1 MMHPRSALVPTRPSP
16 ESSVCRS
23 SVFACAHVHAVVFV
37 GACALIVASF
47 ASCGDDAGGGRP
59 CAPEPVVAPACGQGP
74 VARDGLLP
82 GPADPGYD
90 EALAQQ
96 AWRLERQYHTF
107 NAHGTGVNT
116 EVVVPRDATSA
127 RADILAFLEQD
138 DGWDFQAYAG
148 RPVTDVVSAWR
159 KVAGAYAGVGIAAD
173 AFRYGVLRDE
183 GADCDEVEQARIHV
197 RRSLEALHLAVAIT
211 GEQGVIAR
219 GFARRDLP
227 GTGPGIETTPLFD
240 ADGLPLPTEKDNG
253 TWREDNSGGLYPDVV
268 WEDSC
273 SRDQYVGWVVGF
285 AALWEVIGADPTF
298 PDDVKE
304 RLQRDAAALAR
315 SLMQVG
321 KQGYDLEIPDADG
334 RVTYHGYLHEEAIE
348 RTYLTGFENG
358 FHALMALGIVAGL
371 AYVAEQPDID
381 AYLQDRLILARD
393 LPGIARR
400 FAGMMD
406 LGLRTNFSNYNM
418 LFAGGWL
425 ASRYLCDDPARATVN
440 EALWHAVYEQPGE
453 DRQPAEQA
461 QSLFDFVY
469 VAARAGG
476 TAVAPLGA
484 DVDEQAL
491 ARGVQTLRELAEAP
505 YYEPS
510 RINCDATEIQA
521 GVCEA
526 VDGSALI
533 LAGSG
538 HNDEL
543 VAEDPLPMRIRPGS
557 NYHWRSNPYRVNG
570 GGDGSRLLS
579 GVDFRIAYWMARW
592 MRRSPP

>member
-1 MMHPRSALVPTRPSP
+1 
-16 ESSVCRS
+16 
-23 SVFACAHVHAVVFV
+23 
-37 GACALIVASF
+37 
-47 ASCGDDAGGGRP
+47 
-59 CAPEPVVAPACGQGP
+59 
-74 VARDGLLP
+74 
-82 GPADPGYD
+82 
-90 EALAQQ
+90 
-96 AWRLERQYHTF
+96 
-107 NAHGTGVNT
+107 
-116 EVVVPRDATSA
+116 
-127 RADILAFLEQD
+127 
-138 DGWDFQAYAG
+138 
-148 RPVTDVVSAWR
+148 VTDVVSAWR

-173 AFRYGVLRDE
+173 AFRYGALRDE
-183 GADCDEVEQARIHV
+183 GADCDEVEQARVHV

-219 GFARRDLP
+219 SFARRDLP

-253 TWREDNSGGLYPDVV
+253 TWREDHSGGLYPDVV

-304 RLQRDAAALAR
+304 RLQRDAAVLAR
-315 SLMQVG
+315 ALMQVG
-321 KQGYDLEIPDADG
+321 GQGYDLEIHDADG

-381 AYLQDRLILARD
+381 AYLQDR
-393 LPGIARR
+393 
-400 FAGMMD
+400 
-406 LGLRTNFSNYNM
+406 
-418 LFAGGWL
+418 
-425 ASRYLCDDPARATVN
+425 
-440 EALWHAVYEQPGE
+440 
-453 DRQPAEQA
+453 
-461 QSLFDFVY
+461 
-469 VAARAGG
+469 
-476 TAVAPLGA
+476 
-484 DVDEQAL
+484 
-491 ARGVQTLRELAEAP
+491 
-505 YYEPS
+505 
-510 RINCDATEIQA
+510 
-521 GVCEA
+521 
-526 VDGSALI
+526 LI